1 MRLFSTVDVHERVWM
16 LLCLK
21 GFRGERG
28 RGGGR
33 GDGYGRG
40 GRGQGGARAVA
51 VGDTAEA
58 RLPFN
63 YKIAQKLFTAEAELA
78 TDEPM

>member
-1 MRLFSTVDVHERVWM
+1 MGERL

-21 GFRGERG
+21 GFRERG

-40 GRGQGGARAVA
+40 GGRGQGAQQARAVA
-51 VGDTAEA
+51 VGETAET
-58 RLPFN
+58 RLPFS
-63 YKIAQKLFTAEAELA
+63 YKIAQKLFAAEAELA